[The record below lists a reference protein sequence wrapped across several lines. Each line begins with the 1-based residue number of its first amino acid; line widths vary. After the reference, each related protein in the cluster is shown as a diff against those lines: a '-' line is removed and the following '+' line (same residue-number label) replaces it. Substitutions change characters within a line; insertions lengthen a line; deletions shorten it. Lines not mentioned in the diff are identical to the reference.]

1 MKPYKFAPYLKTTIW
16 GGYQIAPFKGIYTA
30 QPNIGE
36 SWEISAVPGHESVAV
51 ERGIIGD
58 VDLGLNLAQL
68 IDKYKGLLVGERV
81 YKKFGNT
88 FPLLVKFI
96 DSRQDLSVQVHPDDK
111 LAQKRHGCPGKT
123 EMWYVVK
130 ADVGSK
136 IYSGLKKSITPEDY
150 ERLVTT
156 DTTNPISPSERGQ
169 GGVPS
174 NPFLDIIA
182 THEAHQ
188 GDLFFLPAGRLH
200 AIGAGNFLV
209 EIQQTSDIT
218 YRVYD
223 FGRKDAH
230 GNPRE
235 LHIEQAKEALDYQVW
250 PEYRT
255 SYDSTK
261 PNSELIHCPYFTVNR
276 VVVQVA
282 AEIDLHTDAFV
293 VVVCLWGEA
302 HINGIHVKQG
312 ETLLV
317 PASENVLYIFGN
329 ATFLTATM

>member
-1 MKPYKFAPYLKTTIW
+1 MKPYKFAPYLRTTIW
-16 GGYQIAPFKGIYTA
+16 GGYQIAPFKGIFTA

-81 YKKFGNT
+81 YKKYGNT

-96 DSRQDLSVQVHPDDK
+96 DSRQDLSVQVHPNDK

-130 ADVGSK
+130 ADVGAK
-136 IYSGLKKSITPEDY
+136 IYSGLKESITPEDY
-150 ERLVTT
+150 ERLATAEPV
-156 DTTNPISPSERGQ
+156 NGHSPMQ
-169 GGVPS
+169 DV
-174 NPFLDIIA
+174 IA

-188 GDLFFLPAGRLH
+188 GDLYFLPAGRLH

-209 EIQQTSDIT
+209 EIQETSDIT

-223 FGRKDAH
+223 FGRKDEH

-235 LHIEQAKEALDYQVW
+235 LHIEQAKEAIDYQVW

-282 AEIDLHTDAFV
+282 AEVDLHTDSFV

-302 HINGIHVKQG
+302 NINGIRVKQG